1 MIDVDIFF
9 IQIFFVDFKSAGLHW
24 YLIEFVNA

>member
-9 IQIFFVDFKSAGLHW
+9 IQIFFVDFKSAGLYG